1 MKLRVNPTRMEL
13 LKLRKRYEVAVR
25 GHRLLKQKLEGLI
38 KFFQPLVETY
48 MAKRKEMD
56 RALPAVLKRF
66 ILAKAASS
74 DVTINAA
81 LNACLVKMSLDT
93 STVSV
98 MNTPIPKFDLKS
110 FSMSPAYSLVDTPPE
125 FDTAATGLGEIFP
138 LILEVAMIEESV
150 RRLALEIERTRRRV
164 NALEYVV
171 IPDLKEAQKMIQTK
185 LDELERGFRVQIM
198 KVKDMIEKEARA
210 AMAAE

>member
-13 LKLRKRYEVAVR
+13 IRLRKRRDVAVR

-38 KFFQPLVETY
+38 KYFQPLVEQY
-48 MAKRKEMD
+48 VAKRRQMD
-56 RALPAVLKRF
+56 RELPAVLKRF

-74 DVTINAA
+74 DTTVNAA
-81 LNACLVKMSLDT
+81 LNACLVNMDLAT
-93 STVSV
+93 STESV

-125 FDTAATGLGEIFP
+125 FDSASLGLREIFP
-138 LILEVAMIEESV
+138 LVLKVAEVEESV

-171 IPDLKEAQKMIQTK
+171 IPGLTEAQKVIQSK
-185 LDELERGFRVQIM
+185 LDEIERGYRVQIM
-198 KVKDMIEKEARA
+198 KVKDMIAAEEAAAQARA
-210 AMAAE
+210 